1 MRLIFA
7 LSVTYVLCATASALE
22 VIPGSDVIIRSAL
35 LAPLDVKVQLPVG
48 FNNTVSVQTSPKP
61 LFPDSPVDQRYMNRY
76 LRWETLTKEGGTNV
90 LHIKSEMGFREP
102 VIELMISEVE
112 PGDTGRHAVVV
123 IAPIF
128 PGDVTPAS
136 TSGIP
141 AKEAVTT
148 ARVTP
153 LRLAAAD
160 ESTRTLSNTSTRAA
174 YGVQA
179 SHPEAL
185 AHGMKASE
193 AKPSD
198 HGMTASEAKP
208 SAHDM
213 TASEAKPSG
222 HGMTASEAKPSGH
235 DMTASEAKPSG
246 HDMTASETKPSRHGM
261 RASETKS
268 KDHGMK
274 ASSSKVSAHGMEVSS
289 SKTVKNFAMPASEKA
304 VTN

>member
-7 LSVTYVLCATASALE
+7 LSVTYVLCTTASALE

-90 LHIKSEMGFREP
+90 LHIKSDMGFREP

-123 IAPIF
+123 IAPVF

-136 TSGIP
+136 TSSIP

-148 ARVTP
+148 APVTP
-153 LRLAAAD
+153 ARLAAAD

-174 YGVQA
+174 YGMQA

-208 SAHDM
+208 SGHGRKPP
-213 TASEAKPSG
+213 KPSLSN
-222 HGMTASEAKPSGH
+222 TA
-235 DMTASEAKPSG
+235 
-246 HDMTASETKPSRHGM
+246 
-261 RASETKS
+261 
-268 KDHGMK
+268 
-274 ASSSKVSAHGMEVSS
+274 
-289 SKTVKNFAMPASEKA
+289 
-304 VTN
+304 

>member
-7 LSVTYVLCATASALE
+7 LSVACVLCATASSLQ

-35 LAPLDVKVQLPVG
+35 LAPLDAKVQLPVG
-48 FNNTVSVQTSPKP
+48 LKNTVSVQTSPKP

-128 PGDVTPAS
+128 PGDVTQAS
-136 TSGIP
+136 TSSIP
-141 AKEAVTT
+141 AKEALTT

-153 LRLAAAD
+153 VRLAAAD

-174 YGVQA
+174 YGMQA

-185 AHGMKASE
+185 AHGTKASE

-208 SAHDM
+208 SAHGM
-213 TASEAKPSG
+213 KASEARPSG

-235 DMTASEAKPSG
+235 DMRT
-246 HDMTASETKPSRHGM
+246 SETK
-261 RASETKS
+261 AN
-268 KDHGMK
+268 DHGMK

-289 SKTVKNFAMPASEKA
+289 SKTVKNFAMPASKKA